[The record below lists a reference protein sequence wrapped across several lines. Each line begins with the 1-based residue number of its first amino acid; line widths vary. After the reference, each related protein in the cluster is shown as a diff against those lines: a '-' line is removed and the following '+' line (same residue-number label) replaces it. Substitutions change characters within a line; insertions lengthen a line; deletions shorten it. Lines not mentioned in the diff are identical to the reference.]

1 MTTREILDALAKV
14 SEARRGQI
22 TEQWYTTK
30 GQDGTKRKQGPYY
43 VWTWSDQGK
52 KHTARIPAKYI
63 ERARAE
69 IKNGKDVERLINE
82 FWRNA
87 EAAATGAQK
96 KTHGTKKSRPELR
109 SVKPSR

>member
-14 SEARRGQI
+14 GAARRGQI
-22 TEQWYTTK
+22 TEQWYTLK
-30 GQDGTKRKQGPYY
+30 GRDGTERKQGPYY
-43 VWTWSDQGK
+43 VWTWSDQGQ

-69 IKNGKDVERLINE
+69 IKKGKDVEQLINE

-96 KTHGTKKSRPELR
+96 KTPGMNKSRPEPR
-109 SVKPSR
+109 SAKPSR